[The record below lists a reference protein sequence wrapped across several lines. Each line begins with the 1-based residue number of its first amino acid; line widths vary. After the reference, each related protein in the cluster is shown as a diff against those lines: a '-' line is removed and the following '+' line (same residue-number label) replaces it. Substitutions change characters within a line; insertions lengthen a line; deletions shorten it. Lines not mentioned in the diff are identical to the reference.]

1 MPKLLMITT
10 VATMI
15 RSFLLPFARH
25 YRALGWRV
33 DAAADGILALN
44 EIHAEFDACHDLVL
58 SRNPTDIQVLINAPA
73 MIRQIVLS
81 GAYDI
86 VHVHSPV
93 AAFLVRFALR
103 NLANKPKVI
112 YTAHGFHFHRYGHP
126 LSNFIF
132 KSLEKIAAPW
142 CDVLVTI
149 NQEDYQAAIK
159 NKFSTRVE
167 YMQGIGVDTHL
178 YNRQS
183 ITQEQINIIRV
194 SLNLKPTD
202 TLFLMIAEFNIG
214 KRHRDILQA
223 LMLTPPTVHV
233 AFAGIGKLQEQIKQ
247 QANNLGLAERVHF
260 LGFRRD
266 IPLLISCSR
275 AVLLPSE
282 REGLPRSLLEAM
294 SLSVPIIASD
304 IRGITELADDNCG
317 LLHQVGN
324 IQQISAALTQ
334 LAENEFLAQEM
345 GKNAKNKIINYDISE
360 IVKKHDEL
368 YNSLLTQER
377 HT

>member
-1 MPKLLMITT
+1 MITT

-25 YRALGWRV
+25 YRALGWQV
-33 DAAADGILALN
+33 DAAADSILALK
-44 EIHAEFDACHDLVL
+44 EIHAEFDACHNLVL
-58 SRNPTDIQVLINAPA
+58 SRNPADIHVLINAPV
-73 MIRQIVLS
+73 MIRNIVVS
-81 GAYDI
+81 GHYDI

-112 YTAHGFHFHRYGHP
+112 YTVHGFHFHRHGKP
-126 LSNFIF
+126 LTNFIF
-132 KSLEKIAAPW
+132 QQLEKLAAPW

-159 NKFSTRVE
+159 NKFNTRVE

-183 ITQEQINIIRV
+183 ITQEQINV
-194 SLNLKPTD
+194 AKESLNLKPTD
-202 TLFLMIAEFNIG
+202 VLFLMIAEFNSG

-223 LMLTPPTVHV
+223 LILTPSSIHI
-233 AFAGIGKLQEQIKQ
+233 AFAGIGKLQEQIRQ
-247 QANNLGLAERVHF
+247 QANDLGLAERVHF

-304 IRGITELADDNCG
+304 IRGITELATDNCG
-317 LLHQVGN
+317 VLHQVGN
-324 IQQISAALTQ
+324 IQQIANALIMLT
-334 LAENEFLAQEM
+334 ENESLAQEM
-345 GKNAKNKIINYDISE
+345 GKNAKRKIINYDISQV
-360 IVKKHDEL
+360 IKKHDDL
-368 YNSLLTQER
+368 YSSLLT
-377 HT
+377 